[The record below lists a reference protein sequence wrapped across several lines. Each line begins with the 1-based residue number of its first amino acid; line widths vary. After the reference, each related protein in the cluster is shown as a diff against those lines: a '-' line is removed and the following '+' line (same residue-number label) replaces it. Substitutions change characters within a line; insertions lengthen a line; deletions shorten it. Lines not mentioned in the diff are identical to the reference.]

1 MKIIKGEK
9 FVSLEEIARFLNAKQ
24 PDKKLHYTVAELA
37 CAWADARI
45 KFYQENG
52 YQVEEGKHY
61 VPGDTEAEHLLS
73 RTACELIEKFA
84 AVDGHDVP
92 LLGDGIAGIF
102 TK

>member
-1 MKIIKGEK
+1 MKIIEREK
-9 FVSLEEIARFLNAKQ
+9 FVSLEEIARFLNEKQ
-24 PDKKLHYTVAELA
+24 PDKQFHYTVAELA
-37 CAWADARI
+37 CAWADTRA

-52 YQVEEGKHY
+52 HQVKEGKLY
-61 VPGDTEAEHLLS
+61 VSGDTEAEHLLS

-102 TK
+102 TT

>member
-9 FVSLEEIARFLNAKQ
+9 FVSLEEIARFLNEKQ

-37 CAWADARI
+37 CAWADARA
-45 KFYQENG
+45 KFYQKNG
-52 YQVEEGKHY
+52 YQVE
-61 VPGDTEAEHLLS
+61 DTEAEHLLS

-102 TK
+102 TT